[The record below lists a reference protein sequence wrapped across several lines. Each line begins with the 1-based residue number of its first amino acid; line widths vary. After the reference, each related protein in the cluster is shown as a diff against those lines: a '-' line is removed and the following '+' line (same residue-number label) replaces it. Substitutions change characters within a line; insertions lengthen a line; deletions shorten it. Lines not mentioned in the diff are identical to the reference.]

1 MIDQNSVFARNED
14 IVSTEADGTVFAL
27 NPEHGHCYLFSGPSA
42 RIWGL
47 LEERA
52 TLDGLV
58 RVLVSEYAI
67 DEAACREEVAGYLAS
82 LQAEELVRAVSDT

>member
-1 MIDQNSVFARNED
+1 MTDQSRAFVRNEE

-27 NPEHGHCYLFSGPSA
+27 NPEHGHCYSFSGPSA

-47 LEERA
+47 LEQTA
-52 TLDGLV
+52 TLDGLA

-67 DEAACREEVAGYLAS
+67 DEAACRDQVASYLAS
-82 LQAEELVRAVSDT
+82 LEAEGLVRAVPDS